1 MIPGRILKVTDYSV
15 AFFIYQKHVYTTPMS
30 HTPMLEIKNLTKIY
44 GSGKDAK
51 KAVDDISLTV
61 KRGAFYG
68 LLGPNGAGKST
79 TIKVCRTVQKGNMA
93 S

>member
-1 MIPGRILKVTDYSV
+1 
-15 AFFIYQKHVYTTPMS
+15 MS